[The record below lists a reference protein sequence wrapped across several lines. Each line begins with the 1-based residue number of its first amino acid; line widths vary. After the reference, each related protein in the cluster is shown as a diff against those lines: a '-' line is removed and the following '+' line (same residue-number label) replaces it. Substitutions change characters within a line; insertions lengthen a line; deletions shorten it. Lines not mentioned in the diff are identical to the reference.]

1 MGEVVYA
8 APQFGAHAAG
18 PEPGRRARAGRA
30 GRSIGT
36 VARVLI
42 VDADP
47 AALAAMSQAL
57 QSEGHRTATA
67 FDAAGALTTAER
79 LGPFDILITDR
90 CMTPMSGTELS
101 GALRRRDPQLQVL
114 YVTDTHDERD
124 FPDVLERPFS
134 EHDLTQAVASLL
146 SWERPRRTP

>member
-8 APQFGAHAAG
+8 APQFGAHAAR
-18 PEPGRRARAGRA
+18 PGRA

-57 QSEGHRTATA
+57 QGEGHMTATA

-79 LGPFDILITDR
+79 LGPFDVLITDR
-90 CMTPMSGTELS
+90 CMTPMSGMELA
-101 GALRRRDPQLQVL
+101 GALKKRDPRLHVL

-124 FPDVLERPFS
+124 TPDVLERPFS

-146 SWERPRRTP
+146 SSERPRRTP